1 MGPDVAIAE
10 VDGVD
15 MSSNLDQRDE
25 KVSRFAVDDV
35 VNRVEVDVDNDGDGE
50 KSGERGIRQVT
61 VSQVRL

>member
-35 VNRVEVDVDNDGDGE
+35 VNRVEVDVDNVAVGGE
-50 KSGERGIRQVT
+50 FRF
-61 VSQVRL
+61 